1 MKKGYEFKKVFSIG
15 KHIVSKSFKVCYL
28 KVNTQD
34 WRLGLAVSKRVGN
47 AVKRN
52 RVKRLLREAFRRELN
67 NYLMMKQALGQP
79 VDEVRVATN
88 GYDVVFVG
96 RQGISDIVFSD
107 LCKEMVFVFGRI
119 AGKQRYR

>member
-1 MKKGYEFKKVFSIG
+1 M
-15 KHIVSKSFKVCYL
+15 
-28 KVNTQD
+28 
-34 WRLGLAVSKRVGN
+34 
-47 AVKRN
+47 
-52 RVKRLLREAFRRELN
+52 REAFRRELN